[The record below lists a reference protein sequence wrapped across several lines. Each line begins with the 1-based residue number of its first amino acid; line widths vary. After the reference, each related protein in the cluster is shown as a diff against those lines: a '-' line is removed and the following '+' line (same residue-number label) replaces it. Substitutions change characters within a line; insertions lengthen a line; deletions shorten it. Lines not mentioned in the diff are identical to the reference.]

1 MKAIDLDFAPRRRG
15 SFAIL
20 ASLAAVIAIGVL
32 LERQRVAE
40 TELDNWQRKWRILEA
55 RTGQPMA
62 NHPEQNR
69 FAGEIAQANRIIDR
83 LGMPWGEL
91 FAAIDAT
98 VIDDVTLL
106 SVEPDLERKEVHISA
121 EAKDRKAM
129 LNYARILQQSKTLTD
144 GYIVSHQVNN
154 QDPQKPVRF
163 SVVAVWSGATSGG
176 QVK

>member
-1 MKAIDLDFAPRRRG
+1 MKAINLDFAPRRRG
-15 SFAIL
+15 RFVVL

-40 TELDNWQRKWRILEA
+40 TELDNWQRKWRILET

-62 NHPEQNR
+62 NRTEQNR

-83 LGMPWGEL
+83 LGLPWGDL

-98 VIDDVTLL
+98 VVDDVTLL
-106 SVEPDLERKEVHISA
+106 SVEPDLERKEVRISA

-129 LNYARILQQSKTLTD
+129 LNYARILQQSKTLTN
-144 GYIVSHQVNN
+144 GYIVSHQINN

-163 SVVAVWSGATSGG
+163 SVVAIWSGAASGG